1 MRQLRGRKGFRAIS
15 PKMQLRKVG
24 ALLPADI
31 ADWLYEKA
39 EREGKSLSLL
49 LTEILSS
56 YRSKQEPS

>member
-1 MRQLRGRKGFRAIS
+1 MS
-15 PKMQLRKVG
+15 PKMQLRRIG

-31 ADWLYEKA
+31 VDWLYEKA